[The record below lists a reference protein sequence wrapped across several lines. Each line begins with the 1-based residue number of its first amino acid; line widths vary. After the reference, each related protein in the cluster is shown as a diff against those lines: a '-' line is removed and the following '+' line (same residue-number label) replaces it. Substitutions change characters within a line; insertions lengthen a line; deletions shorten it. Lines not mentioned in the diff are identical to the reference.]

1 MVELLST
8 QRIVTERSGEFYED
22 VGDYFIE
29 GKWFYQ
35 MSPWEWNEVKKQL
48 VQKQKAILGI
58 GCQNLV
64 GQS

>member
-1 MVELLST
+1 MIELLST

-35 MSPWEWNEVKKQL
+35 MSPWNGMK
-48 VQKQKAILGI
+48 
-58 GCQNLV
+58 
-64 GQS
+64 